1 MGGFRTEIPPG
12 VPVTTNSPSWWEGAV
27 GYEVYVRSFA
37 DSDGD
42 GVGDLE
48 GIRRRLP
55 HLAWLGVDIVWL
67 TPFYPSPMADFGYDV
82 SDYEA
87 VHPLFG
93 DMADFDRLVA
103 EAHDLGLRVVID
115 IVPNHTSDRHPW
127 FTDARSSRR
136 SPHRDWYIWRDPGP
150 DGGPPNNW
158 WSVFGGPAWT
168 LDPTTGQYYLH
179 LFLPEQPDLNWAHP
193 EVRRA
198 FLGILEFWLERGVD
212 GFRIDVAHALA
223 KDPELRDLPQHCQ
236 VDGSMHRNEAWMC
249 FDHVHDIDQPGVH
262 EIFREWSDLA
272 GGYGAV
278 LIGEVYLL
286 RPSQVVPYVKPRGH
300 LDLAFSFAPM
310 HMEYEPRA
318 YRRLFS
324 RFTSLADRG
333 VAWVQSSHDEP
344 RSVTRFGGGDL
355 GRRRALALSVLM
367 MGLPGVPWLYQG
379 EELALEDGRVPV
391 DRIVDPVGRIHPE
404 DSRDGCRT
412 PMPWEEGP
420 GMGFTTGEPWLPMD
434 DRTAVDTVA
443 VQRLDPDSW
452 LHRYRR
458 LISVRH
464 RLDSLAR
471 PNSIEWI
478 EGPGQVVAYRRGP
491 VLVMANMGDDPVE
504 LDLPPGSWR
513 VRYTSAGSGPPES
526 TPETLGGTE
535 ALILELD

>member
-1 MGGFRTEIPPG
+1 MGGFHSEAAAG
-12 VPVTTNSPSWWEGAV
+12 VSGTTDDPNWWDGAV

-93 DMADFDRLVA
+93 DMADFDRLVSD
-103 EAHDLGLRVVID
+103 AHDLGLRVVID
-115 IVPNHTSDRHPW
+115 IVPNHTSNRHPW
-127 FTDARSSRR
+127 FVDARSSPGAAR
-136 SPHRDWYIWRDPGP
+136 RDWYIWRDPGP

-168 LDPTTGQYYLH
+168 LDPGTGQYYLH
-179 LFLPEQPDLNWAHP
+179 LFLPEQPDLNWANP
-193 EVRRA
+193 EVREA
-198 FLGILEFWLERGVD
+198 FVGILRFWLERGVD

-223 KDPELRDLPQHCQ
+223 KDPGLRDLPQHCRA
-236 VDGSMHRNEAWMC
+236 DESMHRTEAWMC
-249 FDHVHDIDQPGVH
+249 FDHIHDIDQPEVH
-262 EIFREWSDLA
+262 EIYREWADLA
-272 GGYGAV
+272 AGYEAV
-278 LIGEVYLL
+278 LVGEVYLL

-300 LDLAFSFAPM
+300 LDLAFAFAPM
-310 HMEYEPRA
+310 HMAYDPSA
-318 YRRLFS
+318 YRRLFG
-324 RFTSLADRG
+324 RFTELADRG
-333 VAWVQSSHDEP
+333 IAWVQCSHDEP

-379 EELALEDGRVPV
+379 EELALEDGKVPV

-434 DRTAVDTVA
+434 DRDGGDTVA
-443 VQRLDPDSW
+443 VQKRDPGSW
-452 LHRYRR
+452 LNRYRR

-464 RLDSLAR
+464 EIDRFAR
-471 PNSIEWI
+471 PDSIEWI
-478 EGPGQVVAYRRGP
+478 ESPTQVVAYRRGP
-491 VLVMANMGDDPVE
+491 VLVMANMADEPVAVTS
-504 LDLPPGSWR
+504 PPGKWQ
-513 VRYTSAGSGPPES
+513 VRYSTGRGLPGGSIPP
-526 TPETLGGTE
+526 TLGGAE
-535 ALILELD
+535 ALIAVRD